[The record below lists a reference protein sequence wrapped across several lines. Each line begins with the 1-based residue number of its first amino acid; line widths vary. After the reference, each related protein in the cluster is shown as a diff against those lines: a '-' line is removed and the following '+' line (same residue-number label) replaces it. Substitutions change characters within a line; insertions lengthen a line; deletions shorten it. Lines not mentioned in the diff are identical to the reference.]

1 MKVSNPLTIIATF
14 AGLAETLACVAL
26 IKLPIE
32 IQTIFVYFV
41 MAFPSGIVIL
51 FFLVLYYK
59 NTVLYAPG
67 DFQDQSH
74 YLEANNIKET
84 VGVKIEEIF
93 AELNKK
99 GNHLTR
105 EEIESAK
112 NRVEKTIDET
122 AALPRK
128 EQILEFLKNGP
139 ATTAQISNELKIH
152 PSYVISIMKKLT
164 EDGQVHRIRN
174 SGAKYLE
181 WTLST

>member
-1 MKVSNPLTIIATF
+1 MRCIDQAANRNTDNI
-14 AGLAETLACVAL
+14 C
-26 IKLPIE
+26 
-32 IQTIFVYFV
+32 IFCNGISIRNSYFI
-41 MAFPSGIVIL
+41 FPSFIL
-51 FFLVLYYK
+51 QEH
-59 NTVLYAPG
+59 VLYAPG